1 MSLSGLKLVLGL
13 RGEQL
18 FPLVRKLPESRSGS
32 IAKPDL
38 KVQAKKFFG
47 CCPKNIFV
55 TGAMGKPVHNDHN
68 RTILLA
74 GLLLRKHHIFM

>member
-1 MSLSGLKLVLGL
+1 MVLGL

-47 CCPKNIFV
+47 SCPKNIFV
-55 TGAMGKPVHNDHN
+55 TGAMGKLLRNKHN
-68 RTILLA
+68 RTILLS